1 MFASPLPSTSA
12 AARAELAA
20 FLLDQKSREGEEDED
35 SDNETAKWSCDAMR
49 KKIATFLASKEMTQT
64 AFLKE
69 CGGIA
74 PNSYGNFMKLKGA
87 WNGTQNGTF
96 WGAQRFFL
104 RRDAEK
110 RAEAAMMPTAEKK
123 RKRVDQAD
131 DKTAKKTQLAEL
143 LQKVR
148 ALPGPEK
155 ARPCHPPFCAKNCPG
170 TAVYDTCDEV
180 RKKSLGFMAASG
192 MTQSAFIKE
201 IGSHPPSW
209 NSFIKMKGKFEGQRL
224 LLGRLRFPREGSHR
238 PRREEE
244 RQATRGRGQTPT
256 PRDVL
261 RAWRLPTQERR
272 WQAVGVHREVDD
284 VRAAARGLVCARVCT
299 WRARCIQW
307 MHAHAVVVMC
317 RGFSRLGHVS

>member
-1 MFASPLPSTSA
+1 MHMFASPLPSTSA

-209 NSFIKMKGKFEGQRL
+209 NSFIKMKGKFEGHNPGAGNGCYWGAYDFLEKVRIVRGEKKSARRL
-224 LLGRLRFPREGSHR
+224 AAEAKHPPREMFCVHGGYR
-238 PRREEE
+238 LKNDDGKRWVF
-244 RQATRGRGQTPT
+244 TGR
-256 PRDVL
+256 
-261 RAWRLPTQERR
+261 
-272 WQAVGVHREVDD
+272 
-284 VRAAARGLVCARVCT
+284 
-299 WRARCIQW
+299 
-307 MHAHAVVVMC
+307 
-317 RGFSRLGHVS
+317 